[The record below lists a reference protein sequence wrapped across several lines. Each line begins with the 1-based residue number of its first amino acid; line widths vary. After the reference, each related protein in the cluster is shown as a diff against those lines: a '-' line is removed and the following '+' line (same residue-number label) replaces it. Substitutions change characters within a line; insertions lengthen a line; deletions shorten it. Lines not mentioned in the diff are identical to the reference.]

1 MRKIRVISSIA
12 TVLAAACMLPCMNT
26 YAATEADVIEAV
38 RANGWPDW
46 MVQTVSNSISGGG
59 FTSDQYDKMIA
70 QIGAYDAEIEKQ
82 VAEQLGITLPEK
94 EEAPTES
101 TGSTSGSTSG
111 NTGGS
116 SGNKTFADMTLEEKK
131 AYLNSMTEAEQ
142 QEFLSSLS
150 AEDRNSLIK
159 QMGLSQ
165 KAELVAGFKDILSEF
180 GITVSIEELT
190 DENISISTL
199 DENGNILGISSM
211 SMKVDPTGSSRA
223 LPIIGGTGLLLVSAA
238 GTVFL
243 LRGKSEKKDFS

>member
-1 MRKIRVISSIA
+1 MRKIRVISSVSAVI
-12 TVLAAACMLPCMNT
+12 AAACMLSSMSAS
-26 YAATEADVIEAV
+26 AATEADVINAV

-46 MVQTVSNSISGGG
+46 MVQTVSNSIAGGS
-59 FTSDQYDKMIA
+59 FTSEQYDQMIA

-82 VAEQLGITLPEK
+82 LAEQLGVTLPEK
-94 EEAPTES
+94 EEAPT
-101 TGSTSGSTSG
+101 GNTSGSTSESTG
-111 NTGGS
+111 NSGTGFS
-116 SGNKTFADMTLEEKK
+116 DMTLEEKK
-131 AYLNSMTEAEQ
+131 AYLESMTEAEKQ
-142 QEFLSSLS
+142 AFLSSLS

-180 GITVSIEELT
+180 GITVAIDELT

-243 LRGKSEKKDFS
+243 LRNKPEKNDFS